1 MSSIEK
7 IEPSGI
13 NTTPTLLILY
23 TLAKECQDHNY
34 VLPEHFFKCC
44 CVCVSLSEIH
54 EPNRDRGIGF
64 PAVLSLL
71 VLIGLIHILLPGK
84 LLGNVLGDLPDE
96 LAGEL
101 EGWLVG
107 CRTS

>member
-1 MSSIEK
+1 MESIHHLRYLYCTLSLKNIK
-7 IEPSGI
+7 II
-13 NTTPTLLILY
+13 IILP
-23 TLAKECQDHNY
+23 DN
-34 VLPEHFFKCC
+34 FFKCC

-107 CRTS
+107 CWTS